1 MSAPAEFDL
10 LSDLPGIA
18 GSPTPRSDRGRRL
31 RALERPQ
38 PHARARRPRALYGV
52 IAVAGAVLIG
62 AAQMG
67 LSILTTQSSY
77 QLADLTSQQ
86 RTLDYQK
93 QMLTDSLAGL
103 SSPQYL
109 AANASALGMVTGQA
123 PTFLRLSDATIIGTA
138 AGANGAS
145 SVNALSQAAVANA
158 LVAGVPLVS
167 DPAASI
173 GAGKSVADEAIAAS
187 AADTSTPPA
196 IADGLPTPATH

>member
-10 LSDLPGIA
+10 LTDHLGASA
-18 GSPTPRSDRGRRL
+18 PRPPERERRL
-31 RALERPQ
+31 QVLERPES
-38 PHARARRPRALYGV
+38 HRRPRRPRMLYGV
-52 IAVAGAVLIG
+52 VAVAGAVLIG

-67 LSILTTQSSY
+67 LSILTTQASY
-77 QLADLTSQQ
+77 QLSELTSQQ